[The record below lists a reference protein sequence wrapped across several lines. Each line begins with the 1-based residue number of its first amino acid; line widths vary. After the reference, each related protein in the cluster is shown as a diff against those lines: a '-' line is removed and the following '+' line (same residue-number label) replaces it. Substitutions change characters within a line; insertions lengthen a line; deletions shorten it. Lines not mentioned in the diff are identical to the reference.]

1 MAETTDKIIVVTG
14 ASGEIGGHIVGHLA
28 RIGYKVVGLSR
39 TKPINAVEGSVHI
52 PTDICNEASIDES
65 LEIIN
70 SLPGTVYGLV
80 NTAGSLTSMHAMVMP
95 TKSISEMI
103 QTNVFGTLL
112 VTRAMA
118 KLMLPQR
125 TGRIVF
131 FGSMASILCPPGD
144 AVYSA
149 TKHATIGMADSLGV
163 ELAPLG
169 ITCNSIIVT
178 ATEKG
183 MSEKVNKAKL
193 KEVINSLPTGSWT
206 TIPEILF
213 ALDFFSAKQALA

>member
-1 MAETTDKIIVVTG
+1 M
-14 ASGEIGGHIVGHLA
+14 
-28 RIGYKVVGLSR
+28 
-39 TKPINAVEGSVHI
+39 EGSVHI
-52 PTDICNEASIDES
+52 PTDICNEASIDQS
-65 LEIIN
+65 LEIIK

-80 NTAGSLTSMHAMVMP
+80 QIAGSLTSMHAMVMP
-95 TKSISEMI
+95 TKSVSEMI

-125 TGRIVF
+125 TGRIVSLGQWPAF
-131 FGSMASILCPPGD
+131 YVHQVTPFTVQQSMQPSEWP
-144 AVYSA
+144 
-149 TKHATIGMADSLGV
+149 DSLGV

-213 ALDFFSAKQALA
+213 VLDFFSVKRALA